1 MKEYEVIKNYI
12 LAMLLS
18 KQKSNEQGLISN
30 DIEKEISNVKDLWEK
45 LEHELFYRI
54 IGCFEKDF
62 ITFPLDSHFSK
73 MKREFEEQFNVRLE
87 KGTLIQGESSQ
98 NRDTSWWTNRVKQ
111 EGDNYY
117 SIRNLKYL
125 KEQGSLSASV
135 IKTINTDTDNILDNL
150 ENPKTESFDIYG
162 MVVGHVQS
170 GKTGNYSNLI
180 CKAAD
185 AGYKFIV
192 VVAGGTNILRS
203 QTQERIN
210 NDFIGFSGGSKVGV
224 GLLGDY
230 ENNRKP
236 VSLTTLEADFNKA
249 DAIKASQGLS
259 FDTISTPVVLV
270 IKKNTTT
277 LTNVID
283 WLASQY
289 RNEITEHAMLMIDDE
304 SDYASIDTSKEQ
316 DNNPSTINRKL
327 RKLLSLFSRKS
338 YIAYTATPYANV
350 FIDDEAKHEDEKDLF
365 PEDFIYAL
373 DVPSNYFGAEKIFL
387 DDSKKHLVEVDDYQD
402 LLPLK
407 HKKDFEV
414 IDLPDSLYDAINL
427 YLINISVRRLRGQAS
442 NHNSMLI
449 HISRFTN
456 IHQQVSNLVYEYLED
471 LKNDIYSYGRL
482 INALEMS
489 DLIKSVFNTYETHNI
504 NEKPSWKSIINELT
518 IFIKKVVVR
527 EVHGEVKENKLVYLK
542 SRPTYAIV
550 VGGQSLSRGF
560 TIEGLTVSYFLR
572 TTKFYDT
579 LMQMGRWFGYRVNY
593 EDLCRIYTTKT
604 MMENFA
610 EIILATRD
618 LFDDFSIMAELNKT
632 PKQFGLCIKELPMSL
647 LQVTA
652 KNKQQKAEDIILQM
666 NLDGREVETSWISS
680 DPHINKKNIQEIR
693 RLIVSLNNAQP
704 EQTINTNHY
713 LWRSISKDKVINFLN
728 NFITYPPKS
737 DQESMISIKTKMPI
751 HFVLKYVQETNVDW
765 DIAIFS
771 GRGEEYN
778 IGNIG
783 IKLQKRKFKEKDGF
797 LEVYNRQLSSGDAE
811 SLPLPEQVRREIG
824 ADRKK
829 ARNIRNKPLLMLHL
843 IESEIESTND
853 NSLEFNILAAFGIS
867 FHGSPFDRKETIKV
881 KANKVLIRSIKEAMI
896 SDIEE

>member
-54 IGCFEKDF
+54 IGCSEKDF

-135 IKTINTDTDNILDNL
+135 IKTINIDTDNILDNL

-283 WLASQY
+283 WLSSQY

-387 DDSKKHLVEVDDYQD
+387 DDSRKHLVEVDDYQD
-402 LLPLK
+402 LFPLK

-427 YLINISVRRLRGQAS
+427 YLINISVRRLRGQTS

-482 INALEMS
+482 TNALEMS

-504 NEKPSWKSIINELT
+504 NEKPLWKPIINELT
-518 IFIKKVVVR
+518 IFIKKVVIR

-560 TIEGLTVSYFLR
+560 TIEGLMVSYFLR

-680 DPHINKKNIQEIR
+680 DPHINKENIQEIR
-693 RLIVSLNNAQP
+693 RLVVSLNNAQP

-713 LWRSISKDKVINFLN
+713 LWRSISKDKVIKFLN

-778 IGNIG
+778 ISNIG
-783 IKLQKRKFKEKDGF
+783 IKLQKRKFKDKNGF

-843 IESEIESTND
+843 IESEIEPTND

-881 KANKVLIRSIKEAMI
+881 KANKVLIRNIKEAMI